1 MYPNFE
7 EKISAVQGDILDPNF
22 GLNATDECLLIE
34 HCHVVF
40 HSAATVRFHEPLTVN
55 NFIHKTSSYHLLI
68 FQTCN
73 SNECCICQKITF
85 SLS

>member
-40 HSAATVRFHEPLTVN
+40 HSAATVRFHEPLR
-55 NFIHKTSSYHLLI
+55 
-68 FQTCN
+68 
-73 SNECCICQKITF
+73 
-85 SLS
+85 